1 MECLIE
7 LFKSRYD
14 SILISGKNKS
24 CIMLKAINVK
34 IIWKISFA
42 QKLPMLTFWWYA
54 RIMTVFLKQVKR
66 LLYFTDVIIKKILYS
81 CLIYLDHR
89 PIKTAYSN
97 YFIIWKVLCS
107 HLLFLTRNSGRQVSI
122 THPILQMKDKIDC
135 LILIEHPQSSI

>member
-7 LFKSRYD
+7 LVKSRYD

-66 LLYFTDVIIKKILYS
+66 LLYFTDVIIKMILYS
-81 CLIYLDHR
+81 CIIYLDHR

-97 YFIIWKVLCS
+97 YFIIWKSALFSFIIS
-107 HLLFLTRNSGRQVSI
+107 H
-122 THPILQMKDKIDC
+122 MKLWETSQHYSPHFAD
-135 LILIEHPQSSI
+135 ER